1 MLKLL
6 VTEGVGLQ
14 IQVADDIFRSMGRIV
29 LIALLLTYSFS
40 VNANDGAFYAAGNHL
55 IPIQETSI
63 TVKKEVLS
71 MKKVDDKFIEVT
83 VYYEFNNPDPEKTI
97 TVGFEAGRPLGD
109 VDGTP
114 RKGQHPYIYDFTVQM
129 NGYFLKYDI
138 AYVNDALYEEKGV
151 VKTMKLDDA
160 LKSIDNENVVDFGYV
175 YHFKARFKP
184 GINIIKHTYAYK
196 VSNSVEMIYDI
207 QYVLTAAKRW
217 GNKQIDDFTL
227 MLDMGNFETF
237 NLKKTFFLNVKDWT
251 LLGVGKFS
259 DTTYGLDGVL
269 KEKVLRFHIRKGVAM
284 FHQLN
289 FRPSGEIELYS
300 ENMMSSPQDSTYLP
314 FSLNGY
320 DFGFDDSKDEFLRKV
335 YRNLPFA
342 RRGYVFQS
350 ADLQAFFSKLDWYMP
365 DPNYQPDV
373 EMLDERE
380 KKWISRWK

>member
-1 MLKLL
+1 
-6 VTEGVGLQ
+6 
-14 IQVADDIFRSMGRIV
+14 
-29 LIALLLTYSFS
+29 
-40 VNANDGAFYAAGNHL
+40 
-55 IPIQETSI
+55 
-63 TVKKEVLS
+63 
-71 MKKVDDKFIEVT
+71 
-83 VYYEFNNPDPEKTI
+83 
-97 TVGFEAGRPLGD
+97 
-109 VDGTP
+109 
-114 RKGQHPYIYDFTVQM
+114 
-129 NGYFLKYDI
+129 
-138 AYVNDALYEEKGV
+138 
-151 VKTMKLDDA
+151 
-160 LKSIDNENVVDFGYV
+160 
-175 YHFKARFKP
+175 
-184 GINIIKHTYAYK
+184 
-196 VSNSVEMIYDI
+196 MIYDI